1 MSEHMTEALSP
12 VEEALLTMQAATDAL
27 TLARLRLDKRMRD
40 AFPEEQAAVAH
51 GEMLELAARNDLIT
65 AVGAYGPLYAGRSK
79 VGYASYTSRK
89 SRQYAEPAQWRQ
101 VLEGAGLKA
110 YLPVIITEAV
120 NAKAVEELCEAS
132 GQFHQVVEHLITVKL
147 SGPTLR
153 WGVNREKVKE
163 RP

>member
-1 MSEHMTEALSP
+1 MTEALSP

-27 TLARLRLDKRMRD
+27 TLARLRLAERMRD

-51 GEMLELAARNDLIT
+51 GEMLELAARNDLIA
-65 AVGAYGPLYAGRSK
+65 AVGAYGPLYAGESK

-101 VLEGAGLKA
+101 VLEGAKLQAFLAGIL
-110 YLPVIITEAV
+110 TETV
-120 NAKAVEELCEAS
+120 NAKAVEELCQAS
-132 GQFHQVVEHLITVKL
+132 GQFHQVVERLITVQL
-147 SGPTLR
+147 SKPVLS
-153 WGVNREKVKE
+153 WGVNREKE